1 MRILIAVLSLS
12 LFVNSSY
19 AQEADPEKPVPQT
32 LASEQQSPSEKA
44 MSEDAPEVKKKMHK
58 TDSSKHAKRKIGDKD
73 PTVCKKND
81 KACLAKAAAN
91 SDKVKIEIA
100 DKEKTS
106 TDKAKSDFS
115 KDKASELD
123 NILIGEDR
131 Y

>member
-1 MRILIAVLSLS
+1 MRILIAALSLS

-32 LASEQQSPSEKA
+32 LASEQQSVSEKA
-44 MSEDAPEVKKKMHK
+44 MSEDAPEVKGSKS
-58 TDSSKHAKRKIGDKD
+58 DPSKHAKRKIGDKD

-106 TDKAKSDFS
+106 TDKAKLDFS